1 MQQIDLSD
9 NSVNIVLNQAIAR
22 RNHTAVSYENKLY
35 IHGGITNNGG
45 FSATNTMDI
54 YDTVTNQWTTGSPS
68 PSNRFGH
75 DSVVYNGKIY
85 LFGGQD
91 EFAGLDAF
99 INVEVYDIQS
109 NSWSTLNGTKV
120 FQTMGTATLIDGL
133 IYLIGGENDSISGE
147 VVDVFIF
154 DPESSQFLES
164 DPIAAP
170 AVSSRKDHMAA
181 AYNGRIY
188 VFGPPSDSF
197 QRYTPKSSD
206 KTLVSFNRISAEIL
220 EGNWDLSVSVSLT
233 NTSDQNASVDYI
245 LSSEN
250 TASNADFSL
259 TSGTLNFS
267 AGELSKSISYSIIDD
282 LIPENLES
290 FTIILTNPN
299 NLSLGDQSSFKF
311 TILDD
316 D

>member
-1 MQQIDLSD
+1 
-9 NSVNIVLNQAIAR
+9 
-22 RNHTAVSYENKLY
+22 
-35 IHGGITNNGG
+35 
-45 FSATNTMDI
+45 MDI

-85 LFGGQD
+85 LFGGKD

-109 NSWSTLNGTKV
+109 NSWSTLSGTKV

-133 IYLIGGENDSISGE
+133 IYLIGGQNDSISGE

-188 VFGPPSDSF
+188 IFGPPSDSF
-197 QRYTPKSSD
+197 QRYTPKNSD

-267 AGELSKSISYSIIDD
+267 TGELSKSISYSIIDD